1 MHNSSNNKRNIS
13 ASPSFTKT
21 VLGRVFLLVFALAFF
36 LQQLQAFSFLNN
48 SISCNKS
55 ATVLLRSIHGHQPHF
70 SLLPPQTS
78 VKTAIEMELAED
90 DDKHIGEQE
99 TFNHFY
105 QRNAGDELAY
115 HCILQSR
122 YLQLISS
129 LQKQPEVEYFILYHS
144 WKKHIA

>member
-1 MHNSSNNKRNIS
+1 MNNKRNSTTI
-13 ASPSFTKT
+13 PSFAKT
-21 VLGRVFLLVFALAFF
+21 VLGRVFLFIFASTFF

-48 SISCNKS
+48 SVSCNKGS
-55 ATVLLRSIHGHQPHF
+55 TDFLRLSHGQEPHF
-70 SLLPPQTS
+70 SLLAPQAT
-78 VKTAIEMELAED
+78 VKTAVEMELAED

-99 TFNHFY
+99 TFSHFY
-105 QRNAGDELAY
+105 QKNAGDELAY